1 MMSSSYLSSFCSCS
15 GAGIYVESPRDEAI
29 SNNSMI
35 VEVGTSLSRLPHFRG
50 LSAST
55 SPHVGQLIDP
65 YGNDITT
72 STSDP
77 FIVSLGSSFEP
88 GMMRVRSFRSL
99 RRNEEGIYTYL
110 TPDNTGNKVDVYF
123 GLYSLAHASM

>member
-1 MMSSSYLSSFCSCS
+1 M
-15 GAGIYVESPRDEAI
+15 ETPRNEAI

-35 VEVGTSLSRLPHFRG
+35 VEVGTSLPRLPHFRG

-77 FIVSLGSSFEP
+77 FIVTLGSSFEP
-88 GMMRVRSFRSL
+88 GTMRVRSFRSL
-99 RRNEEGIYTYL
+99 IRSEEGIYTYR
-110 TPDNTGNKVDVYF
+110 TPDSTGNNIDVNF
-123 GLYSLAHASM
+123 GLYSSTFTSMCPIVVLNVL